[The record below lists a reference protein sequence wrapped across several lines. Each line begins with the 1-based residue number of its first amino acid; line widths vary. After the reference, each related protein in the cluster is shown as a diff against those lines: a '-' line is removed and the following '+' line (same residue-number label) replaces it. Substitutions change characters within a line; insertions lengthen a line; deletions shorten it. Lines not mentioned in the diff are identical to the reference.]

1 MRAKFYVLVAGLG
14 LLATAAPM
22 MAHHSFTAEYDA
34 AKPVKLTGTVTKV
47 EWMNPHARFYIDVKD
62 DSGTV
67 TNWELELGSPNAL
80 MRLGWTRHSLQPRR
94 SGHGGRVA
102 GQGRLQ
108 ARQRAQSHPGGWPQS
123 IRRIGGG
130 QREQGTVSSS
140 RLETSMRS
148 TLAVFVAGAGLL
160 VRLSARSR
168 RITRSRLSSTPPKP
182 SSLQGRSP
190 NWTG

>member
-1 MRAKFYVLVAGLG
+1 MYFVAGLG

-34 AKPVKLTGTVTKV
+34 AKPVTLTGTVTKV

-80 MRLGWTRHSLQPRR
+80 MRLGWTRHSLKPGEVVTR
-94 SGHGGRVA
+94 GRVS

-108 ARQRAQSHPGGWPQS
+108 ARQRAQGHPGGWPQS
-123 IRRIGGG
+123 IRRFRGG
-130 QREQGTVSSS
+130 QRKQDG
-140 RLETSMRS
+140 
-148 TLAVFVAGAGLL
+148 
-160 VRLSARSR
+160 
-168 RITRSRLSSTPPKP
+168 K
-182 SSLQGRSP
+182 Q
-190 NWTG
+190 